1 MRGGIHRGKGL
12 FVAGV
17 LLATAASEAAALGVV
32 HVERTS
38 SQALTIRWQDAAA
51 VDVYTANR
59 PDAPIGEAVL
69 VSANDRDGRHVL
81 AADTG
86 SRPHVLV
93 RDRRTG
99 EVRRAA
105 ERLLPLEAGS
115 NFRDLGGYPAADGK
129 HVRWGL
135 IYRSGGQPLLN
146 DHDLALI
153 AGLGLGNLVDLRS
166 MEERRLAP
174 TRIEGVPYNAIG
186 YAFADIRGAQTPVP
200 AAAPGRVYANFPAL
214 MAPHLKLIFAKL
226 LGEGTPLAFNCS
238 AGQDRTGFV
247 AAMILTAL
255 GVPQSVIL
263 EDFHLT
269 TKVRQPQF
277 EMPRIDPVDSANDP
291 VAMLFAGYQRPER
304 ARPTPLM
311 TAQGKPFLSFALEA
325 ITARYGSVDA
335 YLEQAAGLTPA
346 QRAALQ
352 ARYLE

>member
-1 MRGGIHRGKGL
+1 MPSCVHGL
-12 FVAGV
+12 KTVC
-17 LLATAASEAAALGVV
+17 AAALLSAAASSGAAAFGLVS
-32 HVERTS
+32 VERTS
-38 SQALTIRWQDAAA
+38 SQQLTVRWQEAAS
-51 VDVYTANR
+51 VDVYMADR
-59 PDAPIGEAVL
+59 PNAPLSQALL
-69 VSANDRDGRHVL
+69 VSANDSDGLHVL
-81 AADTG
+81 AADTA
-86 SRPHVLV
+86 SRPYVLL
-93 RDRRTG
+93 RDNRTG

-153 AGLGLGNLVDLRS
+153 ARLGLGNLVDLRS

-269 TKVRQPQF
+269 TKVRRPQF
-277 EMPRIDPVDSANDP
+277 EMPRIDPVASANDP

-304 ARPTPLM
+304 ATPTPLR